1 MARQTCAEQTGDRA
15 ITAVVPSSKTVTY
28 ARRAWWL
35 VTVTLAYNLAEAALA
50 VWLGIRAASI
60 VLVGFGLDSMIE
72 AVAAF
77 AVLPRIKALLRPE
90 LEASSE
96 RLERRVHRI
105 VGITFLALAA
115 YVTVQSLYVL
125 LGGQAPEE
133 SWLGIALSLFSLIVM
148 PLVAWAKL
156 RCADELGSRALRA
169 EAKETLACA
178 YLSLT
183 LFLGLAGNAAFGWWW
198 TDPVAALLMVPWL
211 VREGLEGLRG
221 ECQCD

>member
-1 MARQTCAEQTGDRA
+1 MAEDQTVTTTLASPR
-15 ITAVVPSSKTVTY
+15 VLTY

-35 VTVTLAYNLAEAALA
+35 VTLTLAYNLAEAVLA

-60 VLVGFGLDSMIE
+60 VLVGFGLDSLIE

-77 AVLPRIKALLRPE
+77 AVLPRIRAILQPG
-90 LEASSE
+90 LEARVE
-96 RLERRVHRI
+96 ALERRVHRV
-105 VGITFLALAA
+105 VGVTFLALAV

-125 LGGQAPEE
+125 LGGTPPEE
-133 SWLGIALSLFSLIVM
+133 SWLGIALSIFSLVVM

-156 RCADELGSRALRA
+156 RCADELGSAALRA

-211 VREGLEGLRG
+211 VREGLEGWRG
-221 ECQCD
+221 ECSCGD